1 MKLKTLLFAC
11 LFFLATTA
19 ALATDP
25 SLVTSEV
32 VENSIQ
38 VEGDRISYLTENS
51 IGGEDYFEFDF
62 GSEQWL
68 SITADGD
75 IVGGRISSSASEEY
89 SVHGMQIPCFTS
101 PWAFAGCIVLAGIGQ
116 QICDSRERTAI
127 QRIQAQC
134 GPGELAEIGGTSG
147 CGQVEN
153 LGCRRV
159 NLEDDQRDDGVD
171 G

>member
-1 MKLKTLLFAC
+1 MKSKTLLFVC
-11 LFFLATTA
+11 IFFLSTTV
-19 ALATDP
+19 ALASDP

-32 VENSIQ
+32 LETTIQ
-38 VEGDRISYLTENS
+38 VNGDRISYLTESS

-62 GSEQWL
+62 ENEQWI

-75 IVGGRISSSASEEY
+75 IVGGRMSPSASEEY

-101 PWAFAGCIVLAGIGQ
+101 PWAFAGCVVLAGIGQ

-127 QRIQAQC
+127 QRIQSQC
-134 GPGELAEIGGTSG
+134 GPGEIAEIGRISG

-159 NLEDDQRDDGVD
+159 NLENDQRDDGVD